1 MQDKEVLDYIK
12 QAFELKA
19 QGCFKQAIEMLY
31 KTLETES
38 SNTEILYQLGDL
50 YFQLQNYNRS
60 EGYLE
65 KVLAI
70 NPSHIES
77 YKLLKAIYLRRK
89 EYKSAKTMA
98 EKVFT
103 LEGTSKNLAE
113 LIRVLGLCAEYDEAE
128 KYATSTL
135 ADDNVLYELA
145 NIYYQK
151 NDLDRTKEIL
161 NIINPENDDAQI
173 LYGKIS
179 FDENDFIKSRE
190 IFEKFG
196 KNSPRADVLN
206 YLGLFALEDGD
217 YTQAVKLF
225 SKASNIDKAKSIY
238 FYNLGNAYFFNGWME
253 EATQAYKNAIGL
265 EPENLSYRYSLAY
278 LYYRMKEF
286 EKAKNEVSFI
296 LLQDENH
303 ISTRVLYALLK
314 FENKDFLGAQAIL
327 EKNLETAPEDEF
339 TLSALAKVY
348 SELLI
353 FNKAEKILFDF
364 IGKYPDN
371 LTYLTD
377 FANLYIKEKKYD
389 KALMLIKKISELS
402 ENYVDGYVIG
412 AKAAY
417 LKGDYETAKEY
428 ALNAVSLDVNNS
440 EAYCWLAKVRE
451 KENDFTE
458 AVECM
463 KRAIFYDINNPK
475 YYAEI
480 SGLYMALKDYKT
492 AFEYIKD
499 AESLGNDQEYKR
511 MYAELAR
518 LCRK

>member
-1 MQDKEVLDYIK
+1 M
-12 QAFELKA
+12 
-19 QGCFKQAIEMLY
+19 
-31 KTLETES
+31 
-38 SNTEILYQLGDL
+38 
-50 YFQLQNYNRS
+50 
-60 EGYLE
+60 
-65 KVLAI
+65 
-70 NPSHIES
+70 
-77 YKLLKAIYLRRK
+77 
-89 EYKSAKTMA
+89 
-98 EKVFT
+98 
-103 LEGTSKNLAE
+103 
-113 LIRVLGLCAEYDEAE
+113 
-128 KYATSTL
+128 
-135 ADDNVLYELA
+135 
-145 NIYYQK
+145 
-151 NDLDRTKEIL
+151 
-161 NIINPENDDAQI
+161 
-173 LYGKIS
+173 
-179 FDENDFIKSRE
+179 
-190 IFEKFG
+190 
-196 KNSPRADVLN
+196 
-206 YLGLFALEDGD
+206 
-217 YTQAVKLF
+217 
-225 SKASNIDKAKSIY
+225 
-238 FYNLGNAYFFNGWME
+238 
-253 EATQAYKNAIGL
+253 
-265 EPENLSYRYSLAY
+265 
-278 LYYRMKEF
+278 
-286 EKAKNEVSFI
+286 
-296 LLQDENH
+296 QDENH

-314 FENKDFLGAQAIL
+314 FENKDFLGAQAVL

-389 KALMLIKKISELS
+389 KALMLIKKITELS

-417 LKGDYETAKEY
+417 LKGDYEAAKEY

-475 YYAEI
+475 YYAEM